1 MSTASSVAWLATAAI
16 ASTVAVEK
24 PQKMQAAASFSGE
37 VAGPWGQIAAAGDG
51 DVVLTDN
58 DEYGPATGDIYGAT
72 LAAGAVEVQG
82 PAASGEA
89 YAAMVT
95 QQPAADGNREHSA
108 VQVGRDGHFGRPIGL
123 DAVPISDASAFL
135 DPTGVVADRNGRY
148 IVAWRHSALRSWQRP
163 VCDGPE
169 RRRFPLRTGDPP
181 LGCGREP

>member
-1 MSTASSVAWLATAAI
+1 MCGLIAAGWCSDTRAETVEHGVIGRVACDRCHR
-16 ASTVAVEK
+16 VDGAVERPEK
-24 PQKMQAAASFSGE
+24 LQAASFSGE
-37 VAGPWGQIAAAGDG
+37 VAGPRGQIAAAGDG

-148 IVAWRHSALRSWQRP
+148 TVAWRHCTCTAGTVRSRP
-163 VCDGPE
+163 
-169 RRRFPLRTGDPP
+169 
-181 LGCGREP
+181 